1 MIYSFEMVAIMF
13 ECDVRSAYNK
23 SVHAPVEV
31 TDYCTRPDLL
41 QVRQCIRL
49 GWVVPGSPFSH
60 VTFVQLL
67 QRGRYQT

>member
-1 MIYSFEMVAIMF
+1 MIYSLETVAGMF
-13 ECDVRSAYNK
+13 ECYVRSAYNK
-23 SVHAPVEV
+23 SVQALIEV

-49 GWVVPGSPFSH
+49 GWVVPGSPFCH

-67 QRGRYQT
+67 QRDGYQT